1 MSGNTENTN
10 GAENTGTGAR
20 SDSGRNRTLNSSQIN
35 TLLTDLGNVL
45 REVSRNNR
53 RDEECCM
60 DFEIDKLTELSKQ
73 SCELFISQYKRLN
86 ETQRKRVNLN
96 VKMDM
101 MLFKH
106 LKRLNVTKSN
116 NVLIKHLQEI
126 VDEEKMKDLKAP
138 D

>member
-1 MSGNTENTN
+1 M
-10 GAENTGTGAR
+10 
-20 SDSGRNRTLNSSQIN
+20 
-35 TLLTDLGNVL
+35 DLGNVL
-45 REVSRNNR
+45 REVTRNNR

-60 DFEIDKLTELSKQ
+60 DFEIDKLTDLSKQ
-73 SCELFISQYKRLN
+73 SCERFISQYERLN
-86 ETQRKRVNLN
+86 AAQRKKVNLN